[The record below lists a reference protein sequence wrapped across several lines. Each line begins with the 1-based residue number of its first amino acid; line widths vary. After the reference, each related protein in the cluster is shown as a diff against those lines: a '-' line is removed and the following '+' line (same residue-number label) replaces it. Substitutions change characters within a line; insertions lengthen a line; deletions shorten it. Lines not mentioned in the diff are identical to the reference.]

1 MMRFIKNPNLTV
13 AILFVYTT
21 GMYIYLFPRNTEMSD
36 IEKWC
41 IVGVSYMAL
50 VLLWF
55 LLRRRSRLRREREEE
70 VRNSKKNQSNNSTSL
85 NA

>member
-70 VRNSKKNQSNNSTSL
+70 IRNIKKNQSNNSTSL